1 MVNRLIALI
10 ARQGGGKL
18 LDAAVTRLVPATPK
32 IGGVVATAALSRVA
46 RRSVP
51 ATIVIA
57 GGILAKTLYDRRKS
71 RLAQASDPVAE
82 DEAGAPDA
90 DESSDKRDNDKA

>member
-1 MVNRLIALI
+1 M
-10 ARQGGGKL
+10 
-18 LDAAVTRLVPATPK
+18 TRLVPATPK
-32 IGGVVATAALSRVA
+32 KKKGGKKDTSRMIGGVVATAALSRVA